1 MRQRFQKMFK
11 QHLSSQSFSLQKTMV
26 TIIFFGGSLA
36 LAPFFWPAAIPTILL
51 ITLGL
56 IYFVLALMAL
66 IHYLVHLPLGF
77 LIGEKTVSKHEFRHL
92 FNIPMEII
100 IMLFMDQKSPDEK
113 QSNPLQNNGSEENYV
128 DETDPTESYVDETD
142 PTESYVDET
151 DLQEDPT
158 AISYEDD
165 LIDGTNDSTEGNDD
179 QHHYQ
184 SPSHASDNTARNWSY
199 QYVDRPHTE
208 AISENLVE
216 ESDTMNANLMNDP
229 AEKLEQTQDY
239 TIPPVPNQE
248 EEQRENHD
256 PQQLGEAYLENGV
269 LSEQS
274 ITEQI
279 LSDLATEPQ
288 KTNKETNNLDVK
300 IESESTKSNTKKTN
314 NKKTNTKK
322 TNTKKTNTKKTK
334 SNENE
339 KEKKHNPNMRYNEEG
354 YTEILTGPNK
364 WELEHVMIA
373 ESIIDRKL
381 KAREVIHHINLR
393 KKDNRLKNIAVLRD
407 TKDLEKLMR
416 WQKQRRKRTGKMP
429 TWDNKVKYIESMQGI
444 VLERRR
450 YG

>member
-1 MRQRFQKMFK
+1 
-11 QHLSSQSFSLQKTMV
+11 
-26 TIIFFGGSLA
+26 
-36 LAPFFWPAAIPTILL
+36 
-51 ITLGL
+51 
-56 IYFVLALMAL
+56 
-66 IHYLVHLPLGF
+66 
-77 LIGEKTVSKHEFRHL
+77 
-92 FNIPMEII
+92 
-100 IMLFMDQKSPDEK
+100 
-113 QSNPLQNNGSEENYV
+113 
-128 DETDPTESYVDETD
+128 
-142 PTESYVDET
+142 
-151 DLQEDPT
+151 
-158 AISYEDD
+158 
-165 LIDGTNDSTEGNDD
+165 
-179 QHHYQ
+179 
-184 SPSHASDNTARNWSY
+184 
-199 QYVDRPHTE
+199 
-208 AISENLVE
+208 
-216 ESDTMNANLMNDP
+216 
-229 AEKLEQTQDY
+229 
-239 TIPPVPNQE
+239 
-248 EEQRENHD
+248 
-256 PQQLGEAYLENGV
+256 V

>member
-113 QSNPLQNNGSEENYV
+113 QSNPLQNNGSEEN
-128 DETDPTESYVDETD
+128 YVDETD

-322 TNTKKTNTKKTK
+322 TNTKKTK